1 MSNQST
7 PPRVATRK
15 HIARLERERR
25 QVALIRTISI
35 ISIAIVLLLIGYGIL
50 DSAYLRYRKPI
61 AEVNG
66 EVISLGY
73 WQERL
78 QWQRA
83 QLVQTLQTYMF
94 YQQSFGMDTAQ
105 QQQEIQ
111 FQLQNGSFLGEQVL
125 NLLVDEVL
133 IRQEAEKLGI
143 TVSAEE
149 VEELFK
155 QNLNFFPNGTQTPTV
170 TPTEFSYPTLTT
182 EQLALYPAT
191 STPAPVLSPTPGP
204 TNTPDPAASPTVSP
218 TATSSASTATP
229 IPVPPTATSTPYTLD
244 GYQTEYENMLDSFD
258 LFGVSEATIRSVFEH
273 QLYREKVLEALTEDT
288 PHTAEQAL
296 VRHILVDDATQ
307 AAAVEALLRNGS
319 DFGKLAQEY
328 SKDTASAVNGG
339 NMEWFGRGQM
349 VSAFEEA
356 AFTQKIGVVGEP
368 VQTEYGYHII
378 QVIAREE
385 LPVSASQY
393 DQLKQTAFSDWLTK
407 TREDATT
414 AGTLTIDAET
424 WVNNIPPLPAA
435 ISQLFGQ

>member
-1 MSNQST
+1 MSNQRT
-7 PPRVATRK
+7 PPKVATKK

-35 ISIAIVLLLIGYGIL
+35 VTIALVVLLIGYGIL
-50 DSAYLRYRKPI
+50 DSSYLRFRKPI
-61 AEVNG
+61 AEING
-66 EVISLGY
+66 ETISLGY
-73 WQERL
+73 WQERV

-94 YQQSFGMDTAQ
+94 YQQSFGMDTTQ

-111 FQLQNGSFLGEQVL
+111 FQLQSGSFLGEQVL

-149 VEELFK
+149 VEDLFQ
-155 QNLNFFPNGTQTPTV
+155 QNLGFFPNGTPSPTI

-191 STPAPVLSPTPGP
+191 STPTPFLSPTPGP
-204 TNTPDPAASPTVSP
+204 TNTPDPAASPTAIP
-218 TATSSASTATP
+218 TFTPSAATATP
-229 IPVPPTATSTPYTLD
+229 IPIPATATATPYTLD
-244 GYQTEYENMLDSFD
+244 GYQNEYDELVKSFD
-258 LFGVSEATIRSVFEH
+258 NFGVSEDTIRSVFEH
-273 QLYREKVLEALTEDT
+273 QLYREKMLEALTQDT
-288 PHTAEQAL
+288 PRTAEQAL
-296 VRHILVDDATQ
+296 VRHILIEDPTQ
-307 AAAVEALLRNGS
+307 AVAVQALLRNGS

-356 AFTQKIGVVGEP
+356 SFSQAIGVVGEP
-368 VQTEYGYHII
+368 VQTEFGYHII

-393 DQLKQTAFSDWLTK
+393 EQLKQTAFNDWLTK
-407 TREDATT
+407 TREDATA
-414 AGTLTIDAET
+414 AGTLTIDVEA
-424 WVNNIPPLPAA
+424 WVNNLPPLPAA
-435 ISQLFGQ
+435 ISQFFGQ